1 MPQPYDYSLNI
12 PSPMDAFSQAFNVG
26 AAGQKARYAREDRE
40 AGIARKEAETAAVDG
55 FFAKPIGERTQE
67 DYLILGRFNPQLAEL
82 AQSQWDNLSEERQQV
97 AFRDAT
103 QIHTALINTL
113 VGETDP
119 EIVDQIFARRVE
131 GTTGDP
137 GLHKMWIDARELART
152 DPEAAEA
159 MVGTRI
165 AQLPG
170 GKDYFL
176 TMASISKTA
185 REAALQPGKVKEQKL
200 RLVELEDKIKWK
212 QFEGFQALAEAGV
225 DITEMVSDDPVMQSA
240 LEQISTRQNQLDLAE
255 GANNALAAEKLTLE
269 IQGIKDSIQEKAQTK
284 INDVGNAMAGSVDL
298 IEFIDEIIKYGGDW
312 RDESKPLHESTG
324 SYAGFLWTFQQ
335 PNVNYEKMIETLKS
349 KIYLDK
355 VALMRGTGPLS
366 DREGAK
372 LETAVR
378 SLDLRQD
385 PETFY
390 NNLIKI
396 QKLAVG
402 NQVRIQEKYGDL
414 TEIQAAASRAR
425 KSVQP
430 STPLMSGNEVFITV
444 TTQEEFD
451 QLPSGSEYIGSDGI
465 KYRKQ

>member
-40 AGIARKEAETAAVDG
+40 AAIAREEAKTAAVDG
-55 FFAKPIGERTQE
+55 FFAKPISERTQE
-67 DYLILGRFNPQLAEL
+67 DYLILGRFSPQLAEL
-82 AQSQWDNLSEERQQV
+82 AQSQWDNMSEERQQV

-131 GTTGDP
+131 GTKGDP
-137 GLHKMWIDARELART
+137 GLHKMWTDARELART

-165 AQLPG
+165 AQLPM

-176 TMASISKTA
+176 TMASRGKTA
-185 REAALQPGKVKEQKL
+185 REAALQPGQVKEQRLKL
-200 RLVELEDKIKWK
+200 TKLENEIKWK
-212 QFEGFQALAEAGV
+212 EFEGFKALSEAGV

-240 LEQISTRQNQLDLAE
+240 LEQIATRQIQLDLAE

-269 IQGIKDSIQEKAQTK
+269 IQEIKDSIQEKAQTK
-284 INDVGNAMAGSVDL
+284 INDVSNAMAGSVDL
-298 IEFIDEIIKYGGDW
+298 IEFIDEIIRYGGDW
-312 RDESKPLHESTG
+312 RDSSKPLHESTG
-324 SYAGFLWTFQQ
+324 SLAGWSWTVQQ

-378 SLDLRQD
+378 SLELRQD
-385 PETFY
+385 PERFY

-396 QKLAVG
+396 QKLAVA
-402 NQVRIQEKYGDL
+402 NQVLIQEKYGDL
-414 TEIQAAASRAR
+414 TEIQAAASGAR
-425 KSVQP
+425 KYVP
-430 STPLMSGNEVFITV
+430 PRTPLMSGNEVFDAPIV
-444 TTQEEFD
+444 EVDF
-451 QLPSGSEYIGSDGI
+451 
-465 KYRKQ
+465 